1 MIDNSL
7 NKREGDRIVFLT
19 TRLLG
24 AVQLVAIIIGGVK
37 LKLIAVCLGTTG
49 FGIMGLFNSS
59 YSLLS
64 FITNSFFSF

>member
-7 NKREGDRIVFLT
+7 NKREGGRIVFLT

-24 AVQLVAIIIGGVK
+24 AVQLVAIIIGGVEIK
-37 LKLIAVCLGTTG
+37 TYCSLFGTTG